1 MEKLNELVALAEKA
15 DAVANLMDGV
25 NPHTILAVAE
35 ALRAL
40 EQEKEAADRYA
51 ERLNTLLDDR
61 DATLSSY
68 EAKLAELEK
77 KRLDA
82 EVKLYRQESILP
94 EGLSRCTAELVLD
107 FSKAIAEKLHQSE
120 RKYGWSDGWKESD
133 WQEKCL
139 ADFHHHI
146 GKGDPRDVAAYC
158 AFMWHHEWPTR
169 PAPVADLVPEGWKLV
184 PVEPTEEM
192 IAAGDQFMDGLSRL
206 GDAYDAM
213 LAAAPEV
220 E

>member
-1 MEKLNELVALAEKA
+1 MNAEHKQALIDEIAIQALRDDVRKWQQRAE
-15 DAVANLMDGV
+15 G
-25 NPHTILAVAE
+25 AE
-35 ALRAL
+35 AK
-40 EQEKEAADRYA
+40 Q
-51 ERLNTLLDDR
+51 
-61 DATLSSY
+61 
-68 EAKLAELEK
+68 AELEK

-107 FSKAIAEKLHQSE
+107 FAKAIAEKLHQSE
-120 RKYGWSDGWKESD
+120 LKYGWSDGWKESE
-133 WQEKCL
+133 WQDKCL

-169 PAPVADLVPEGWKLV
+169 PAPAHSLTEIVPAGWKLV

>member
-1 MEKLNELVALAEKA
+1 MEKLNELVAGIKSGKLSSLWV
-15 DAVANLMDGV
+15 AVDSE
-25 NPHTILAVAE
+25 HILAIAE
-35 ALRAL
+35 AFRAL
-40 EQEKEAADRYA
+40 EQRAEAA
-51 ERLNTLLDDR
+51 E
-61 DATLSSY
+61 S
-68 EAKLAELEK
+68 KLAELEK

-94 EGLSRCTAELVLD
+94 EGLSRCTSELVLD

-120 RKYGWSDGWKESD
+120 LKYGWSDGWKESD

-146 GKGDPRDVAAYC
+146 SKGDPRDVAAYC
-158 AFMWHHEWPTR
+158 AFMWHHEWSTR
-169 PAPVADLVPEGWKLV
+169 PAPAADLVPEGWKLV